1 MLRKQLIHLITVLA
15 LILLT
20 PATARVQQKDS
31 YDYWRFQRDMIQRG
45 QQALMM
51 CNGLFTSNRTLEQ
64 VFAQELA
71 YISQPVGTA
80 SGGDYEVDRNRR
92 TVSVGK
98 AGGAPI
104 MRSAFRE
111 GLGCVALAPDQ
122 TFEAIDSLP
131 KLEMPP
137 PSGDPATM
145 PWPDGDLIKDRQ
157 LPPA

>member
-1 MLRKQLIHLITVLA
+1 MLLKHLITILA

-31 YDYWRFQRDMIQRG
+31 YDYWRLQRDMIQRG

-71 YISQPVGTA
+71 FISQPVGTA
-80 SGGDYEVDRNRR
+80 SGGDYEVDRDRR

-98 AGGAPI
+98 AGGTPI

-122 TFEAIDSLP
+122 TFDAI
-131 KLEMPP
+131 
-137 PSGDPATM
+137 T
-145 PWPDGDLIKDRQ
+145 
-157 LPPA
+157 